1 MYQTLWILALGTFCF
16 RLIGPFFAGQFTLTV
31 RLQSLLSEVAIV
43 LLCALA
49 AVSSVLDGAQFA
61 GWARPIG
68 VLVGI
73 VLTLRKAPFPV
84 IVISAACV
92 TAGLRYFGL
101 A

>member
-1 MYQTLWILALGTFCF
+1 MLAVGTFCL
-16 RLIGPFFAGQFTLTV
+16 RLAGPFFAGKLTLTTS
-31 RLQSLLSEVAIV
+31 LQSLLSEAAIV

-73 VLTLRKAPFPV
+73 VLTLRRAPFPV
-84 IVISAACV
+84 IVVTSACV
-92 TAGLRYFGL
+92 TAGLRYLGL
-101 A
+101 S

>member
-1 MYQTLWILALGTFCF
+1 MHQALWILAIGTFCL
-16 RLIGPFFAGQFTLTV
+16 RLVGPVFAGQFTLTA
-31 RLQSLLSEVAIV
+31 RLQTLLSEAAIV

-49 AVSSVLDGAQFA
+49 VVSSILDGAHLA

-73 VLTLRKAPFPV
+73 VLAIRQAPFPV
-84 IVISAACV
+84 VVIASACV
-92 TAGLRYFGL
+92 TAGLRYLGL